1 MPLNPNAPEFK
12 PSNHSRRSTRRSPR
26 RSPKNVWK
34 NLGEKHEA
42 IRRNRSKNS
51 NDMKNYLN
59 EIAKMRRN
67 LTNKNS
73 TN

>member
-1 MPLNPNAPEFK
+1 MPLNPNAPEFH
-12 PSNHSRRSTRRSPR
+12 PPNRSRRSTRKST
-26 RSPKNVWK
+26 KNVWK

-42 IRRNRSKNS
+42 KRRNRTRNTK
-51 NDMKNYLN
+51 DMKNYLN

-67 LTNKNS
+67 LTNKNR